1 MSAAVAAVPFDFL
14 PRTSTLYGPGSFAR
28 LGSVVQSLGM
38 RRVLIVS
45 DPGVAKTGIT
55 ARAVKMLW
63 DLKVETFVFQDFG
76 SNPDTQMVR
85 DGHNYAWPL
94 MIDSIVGLGGGSSMD
109 MAKAI
114 NFLLTNGGEM
124 RDYKGHGKATRP
136 MYPMIGVPTTAG
148 TGSEAQSYCII
159 SDAET
164 HMKMACGD
172 PGAAFRVAILD
183 PELTLTQPASVT
195 AAPGYDALSHAVES
209 FVTTKRTP
217 WSRMLAR
224 EAFRLLEANL
234 ETVVREPANIEARG
248 AMLLGAHYAGMAIE
262 GSMLGATHACANPLT
277 AHYGIAHGEAIAALL
292 HHVVRWNR
300 IHNEY
305 LQLRAYLPERLR
317 ELAQA
322 AGLPGSLQA
331 AGVKD
336 QSLFE
341 TMAAEA
347 TDQWTGKHN
356 PRTLD
361 LAGAMEIYQCAY

>member
-1 MSAAVAAVPFDFL
+1 MNVASAAFDYL
-14 PRTSTLYGPGSFAR
+14 PRTTTVYGPGTLSR
-28 LGSVVQSLGM
+28 LGGVVQTLGM

-45 DPGVAKTGIT
+45 DPGVAKAGIT
-55 ARAVKMLW
+55 ARAVQMLW
-63 DLKVETFVFQDFG
+63 DLKIDTFVFQDFG
-76 SNPDTQMVR
+76 ANPDTAMATAGR
-85 DGHNYAWPL
+85 DYAWPL
-94 MIDSIVGLGGGSSMD
+94 MIDSIIGLGGGSSMD

-124 RDYKGHGKATRP
+124 KDYKGHGKATRP
-136 MYPMIGVPTTAG
+136 MYPMIGIPTTAG

-183 PELTLTQPASVT
+183 PELTLTQPAGVT
-195 AAPGYDALSHAVES
+195 AAAGYDALSHAVES
-209 FVTTKRTP
+209 FVTTKRTA
-217 WSRMLAR
+217 WSQMLAR
-224 EAFRLLEANL
+224 EAFRMLEANL
-234 ETVVREPANIEARG
+234 EKVVREPANIQARG

-277 AHYGIAHGEAIAALL
+277 AHYGIAHGEAIATLL
-292 HHVVRWNR
+292 PHVVRWNR

-317 ELAQA
+317 ELAQL

-331 AGVKD
+331 AGVPD

-347 TDQWTGKHN
+347 TEQWTGKHN

-361 LAGAMEIYQCAY
+361 HAGAMEIYQCAY

>member
-1 MSAAVAAVPFDFL
+1 ML
-14 PRTSTLYGPGSFAR
+14 GR
-28 LGSVVQSLGM
+28 LGNVIQAHGM
-38 RRVLIVS
+38 KRVLIVS
-45 DPGVAKTGIT
+45 DPGVAKAGIT

-63 DLKVETFVFQDFG
+63 DLKIETFVFQDFG
-76 SNPDTQMVR
+76 PNPDTDMVR
-85 DGHNYAWPL
+85 RGHDYAWPL

-124 RDYKGHGKATRP
+124 KDYKGHGKATRP
-136 MYPMIGVPTTAG
+136 MYPMIGIPTTAG

-172 PGAAFRVAILD
+172 AGAAFRVAILD

-195 AAPGYDALSHAVES
+195 AAAGYDALSHAVES

-217 WSRMLAR
+217 WSQMLAR
-224 EAFRLLEANL
+224 EAFRLLDGNL
-234 ETVVREPANIEARG
+234 EKVVKEPSNMEARG
-248 AMLLGAHYAGMAIE
+248 AMMLGAHFAGMAIE

-277 AHYGIAHGEAIAALL
+277 AHYGVAHGEAIAVLL
-292 HHVVRWNR
+292 QHVVRWNR
-300 IHNEY
+300 LHKEY

-317 ELAQA
+317 DLAKA
-322 AGLPGSLQA
+322 AGLPGSLQE

-336 QSLFE
+336 QTLFE

-347 TDQWTGKHN
+347 TEQWTGKHN
-356 PRTLD
+356 PRALD
-361 LAGAMEIYQCAY
+361 HAGAMEIYQCAY